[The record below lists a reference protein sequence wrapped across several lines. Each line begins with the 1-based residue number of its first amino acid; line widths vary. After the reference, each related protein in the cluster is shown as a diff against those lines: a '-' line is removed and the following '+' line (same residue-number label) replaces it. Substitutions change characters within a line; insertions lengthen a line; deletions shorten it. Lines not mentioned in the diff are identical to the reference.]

1 MSGNLFGT
9 FLNTFQSRIAVP
21 AAQLRR
27 LVVDNQLLER
37 GPRPLLSR
45 GFQQNLGARNASNT
59 STKHRSLSIAMG
71 EPSVAPPKARFGLDV
86 TRENFETVLP
96 AVLDALDEAKFVAF
110 DTELTGP

>member
-1 MSGNLFGT
+1 
-9 FLNTFQSRIAVP
+9 
-21 AAQLRR
+21 
-27 LVVDNQLLER
+27 
-37 GPRPLLSR
+37 
-45 GFQQNLGARNASNT
+45 
-59 STKHRSLSIAMG
+59 MG